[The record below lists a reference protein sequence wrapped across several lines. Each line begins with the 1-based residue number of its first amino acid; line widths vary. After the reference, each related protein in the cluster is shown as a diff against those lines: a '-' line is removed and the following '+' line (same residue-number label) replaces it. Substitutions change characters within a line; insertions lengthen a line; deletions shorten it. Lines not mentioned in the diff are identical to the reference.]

1 MVLACGQRHGFG
13 SRDARPLSARTGARS
28 LQSAGSGEREGN
40 QNNIGEYLDNV
51 KVQDAAGAHSV
62 PVIPAENRNIRDAI
76 INGCVAAS
84 LDLLQSCLPKR

>member
-1 MVLACGQRHGFG
+1 MRTASRFRQQR
-13 SRDARPLSARTGARS
+13 
-28 LQSAGSGEREGN
+28 LQAALRANRRAQSPKRWQRGKEGN

-62 PVIPAENRNIRDAI
+62 PVIPAENGNIRDAI